1 MTENI
6 VYHQNFYDT
15 IREAKDAEELR
26 GILRKVETE
35 IKERVGNNHYEFYS
49 KASNEEKE
57 AIEDGEDADDLD
69 DLDVLLLVVSADI
82 VNLSYLTLMYNKVD
96 CLTMILNI

>member
-35 IKERVGNNHYEFYS
+35 IKERVVGPVH
-49 KASNEEKE
+49 
-57 AIEDGEDADDLD
+57 
-69 DLDVLLLVVSADI
+69 
-82 VNLSYLTLMYNKVD
+82 
-96 CLTMILNI
+96 